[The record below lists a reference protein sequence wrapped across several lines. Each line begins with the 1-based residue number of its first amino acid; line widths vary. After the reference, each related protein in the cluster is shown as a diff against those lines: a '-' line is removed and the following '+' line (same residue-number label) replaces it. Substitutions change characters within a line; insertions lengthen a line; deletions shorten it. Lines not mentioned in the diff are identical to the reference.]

1 MNKQRETYTADNIKI
16 LEGLEA
22 VRKRPSMY
30 IGNVD
35 IEGLHHLV
43 YEVVDN
49 SIDEAMAGYCDLV
62 NITIH
67 TDNSVSVEDNGRGI
81 PVGIHKTEGISA
93 AEVVMTKLHAGGKF
107 DDNSYKVSGG
117 LHGVG
122 VSVVNAL
129 SKFLE
134 LEIYHNGNVYYQ
146 TYEKGKKTSELKV
159 LGKTNKRGTKIH
171 FFPDTGILNSD
182 DFSYD
187 ILVRRLREL
196 AFLNKGLRITIEDER
211 ADSKN
216 EFFYEGGI
224 SSFVEYLNKLHTPL
238 HKPVFVEGVKN
249 DVNIEVALQYND
261 TYKEKIFSFANN
273 INTVEGGFH
282 LIGFKAALT
291 RTINQYAANGNLPK
305 NSQIKLSGDDVR
317 EGLTAIISIRIK
329 SPQFE
334 GQTKTKLG
342 NSEVKGLVE
351 SLVHEKL
358 SIFLEENPNTAKKI
372 IAKSVDAA
380 RARDAA
386 KRARDL
392 ARNKGS
398 LIDSTLPGKLSD
410 CQISDPSLREI
421 FLVEGDSAGGSAK
434 QGRDRKFQAILPL
447 KGKILNVEKAR
458 FDKIL
463 RSEEIKNMIT
473 ALGTGVGTE
482 EYNIE
487 KIRYHKVIIMTDAD
501 VDGSHIRTLL
511 LTFFYRQ
518 MHEIV
523 DNGYLYIAQPP
534 LFRVGKGKNAMYLK
548 DEPEFN
554 DYVLKRFCN
563 NKAIKFGDEKEI
575 LKEHNLY
582 VFIGDLSE
590 YFTNIQKLEMRGIN
604 LGLAE
609 LLIKEGVEDKQFLK
623 DKEKML
629 YLKNS
634 LSNKGYSVGELH
646 FNDER
651 NLYKFSV
658 SPGEERTTN
667 GFITNLSGKD
677 IKQVIIGRDLIYSS
691 IFQKTIVLGKKI
703 YKYDKP
709 PFYVFSKDNEKDSLC
724 FEDKMSLFLFLMEEG
739 RRGIS
744 IQRYKG
750 LGEMNPDQLWETT
763 MNPEKRILL
772 QVKVEDAVEADQLF
786 TILMGEE
793 VEPRKR
799 FIQNNALEVSTLD
812 I

>member
-1 MNKQRETYTADNIKI
+1 MNKQSETYTADNIKI

-30 IGNVD
+30 IGNID

-49 SIDEAMAGYCDLV
+49 SIDEAMAGHCDLI

-67 TDNSVSVEDNGRGI
+67 TDNSISVEDNGRGI
-81 PVGIHKTEGISA
+81 PVGIHKTEKIPA
-93 AEVVMTKLHAGGKF
+93 VEVVMTKLHAGGKF

-134 LEIYHNGNVYYQ
+134 LEVYHNGNIYYQ
-146 TYEKGKKTSELKV
+146 TYAKGKKTSELKV
-159 LGKTNKRGTKIH
+159 LGETNKRGTKIH
-171 FFPDTGILNSD
+171 FIPDTEILNPNN
-182 DFSYD
+182 FVYE

-196 AFLNKGLRITIEDER
+196 AFLNKGLRIIIEDENT
-211 ADSKN
+211 DNKK

-224 SSFVEYLNKLHTPL
+224 SSFVEYLNKLHTVL
-238 HKPVFVEGVKN
+238 HKPVFVKGVKN
-249 DVNIEVALQYND
+249 DVYIEVALQYND
-261 TYKEKIFSFANN
+261 TFKEKIFTFANN

-291 RTINQYAANGNLPK
+291 RTINQYTTNGNLPK
-305 NSQIKLSGDDVR
+305 NFQVKLSGDDVR
-317 EGLTAIISIRIK
+317 EGLTAIISVRLK

-351 SLVHEKL
+351 SLVNEKL
-358 SIFLEENPNTAKKI
+358 SIFLEENPNIAKKI
-372 IAKSVDAA
+372 ISKAVDAA
-380 RARDAA
+380 RVRDAA
-386 KRARDL
+386 KRARDI
-392 ARNKGS
+392 ARSKGS

-410 CQISDPSLREI
+410 CQISDPSQREI

-518 MHEIV
+518 MYEII
-523 DNGYLYIAQPP
+523 NHGYLYIAQPP
-534 LFRVGKGKNAMYLK
+534 LFRVGKGKKAVYLK

-554 DYVLKRFCN
+554 DYVLKRVCN
-563 NKAIKFGDEKEI
+563 NKIIKFGEENEI

-590 YFTNIQKLEMRGIN
+590 YFANIQKLEIRGIN
-604 LGLAE
+604 LDLAE
-609 LLIKEGVEDKQFLK
+609 ILIKEGVEDKKFLK

-629 YLKNS
+629 HLKDS
-634 LSNKGYSVGELH
+634 LFNKGYRVEELS
-646 FNDER
+646 FDDER
-651 NLYKFSV
+651 NLYEFSV
-658 SPGEERTTN
+658 SPGDERTTN
-667 GFITNLSGKD
+667 GYIKKLSSKD
-677 IKQVIIGRDLIYSS
+677 IIQVRIGRDLVYSS
-691 IFQKTIVLGKKI
+691 IFQKTMVIGKKI

-709 PFYVFSKDNEKDSLC
+709 PFHVFSKDNEKDSLY
-724 FEDKMSLFLFLMEEG
+724 FEDKKSLFLFLIEEG
-739 RRGIS
+739 RKGTS

-772 QVKVEDAVEADQLF
+772 QVKVEDVVEADHLF
-786 TILMGEE
+786 TVLMGEE
-793 VEPRKR
+793 VEPRR
-799 FIQNNALEVSTLD
+799 NFIQSNALEVSTLD